1 MPRRPKEKI
10 DIDVVPY
17 LSIMVIVLKLICL
30 ILIVTVM
37 RIALN
42 PYGVK
47 AVSIKGVYGA
57 ERKSADGKT
66 HIKAPTYFDCNAQGV
81 TIFPGDL
88 TVSVNS
94 LNEPGNGVD
103 SAIKRIS
110 TNATNEYAIV
120 LVRPRGVRAYRY
132 LRQALE
138 KVHVDVGYDVWDAD
152 VKVDYSAAMKA
163 AGIEDETKKKQKPKP
178 KKTE

>member
-42 PYGVK
+42 PFGVK

-57 ERKSADGKT
+57 EHKSEDGKT
-66 HIKAPTYFDCNAQGV
+66 HIKMPTYFDCNAQGV
-81 TIFPGDL
+81 TIFPGDI

-94 LNEPGNGVD
+94 LSEPGNGVD
-103 SAIKRIS
+103 AAIRRIG

-132 LRQALE
+132 LRHELE
-138 KVHVDVGYDVWDAD
+138 KSHIDVGYDVWDAD
-152 VKVDYSAAMKA
+152 VKVDYGAAVKA
-163 AGIEDETKKKQKPKP
+163 AGIEEEKKA
-178 KKTE
+178 KKAPAKKE